1 MVVLALLYVALPL
14 WAKFTVFI
22 INAFVPDIIPAFDEI
37 FMMASTINHMMKI
50 FATRQWISEHKKNV
64 ALCDNRN
71 CRSYYPMHYHF
82 LNMCRISGK
91 IIVDVGSVIA
101 VSFVI
106 REGPRIIT
114 TLIEEGGKVFAVNIF
129 KIIKLL
135 KK

>member
-1 MVVLALLYVALPL
+1 
-14 WAKFTVFI
+14 
-22 INAFVPDIIPAFDEI
+22 
-37 FMMASTINHMMKI
+37 
-50 FATRQWISEHKKNV
+50 
-64 ALCDNRN
+64 
-71 CRSYYPMHYHF
+71 MHYHF

>member
-1 MVVLALLYVALPL
+1 M
-14 WAKFTVFI
+14 
-22 INAFVPDIIPAFDEI
+22 
-37 FMMASTINHMMKI
+37 
-50 FATRQWISEHKKNV
+50 
-64 ALCDNRN
+64 
-71 CRSYYPMHYHF
+71 
-82 LNMCRISGK
+82 NMCRISGK

-114 TLIEEGGKVFAVNIF
+114 TLIKEGGKVLRSPAVNIF

>member
-1 MVVLALLYVALPL
+1 M
-14 WAKFTVFI
+14 
-22 INAFVPDIIPAFDEI
+22 
-37 FMMASTINHMMKI
+37 
-50 FATRQWISEHKKNV
+50 
-64 ALCDNRN
+64 
-71 CRSYYPMHYHF
+71 
-82 LNMCRISGK
+82 NMCRISGK

-101 VSFVI
+101 VSSVI